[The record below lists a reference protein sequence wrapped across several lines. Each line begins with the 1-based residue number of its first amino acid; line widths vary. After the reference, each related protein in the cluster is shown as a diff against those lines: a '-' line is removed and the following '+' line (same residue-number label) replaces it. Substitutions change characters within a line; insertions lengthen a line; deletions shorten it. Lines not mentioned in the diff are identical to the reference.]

1 MGQGVKEVVT
11 RSDVSYPIHKQI
23 KNVRSDTVYEE
34 DKIDTDQVLPT
45 MTCGPNPACRLFL
58 YGL

>member
-1 MGQGVKEVVT
+1 MSG
-11 RSDVSYPIHKQI
+11 P
-23 KNVRSDTVYEE
+23 DTVYEE

-45 MTCGPNPACRLFL
+45 MTCGPNPACSLFL

>member
-45 MTCGPNPACRLFL
+45 MTCGPNPASYIL
-58 YGL
+58 